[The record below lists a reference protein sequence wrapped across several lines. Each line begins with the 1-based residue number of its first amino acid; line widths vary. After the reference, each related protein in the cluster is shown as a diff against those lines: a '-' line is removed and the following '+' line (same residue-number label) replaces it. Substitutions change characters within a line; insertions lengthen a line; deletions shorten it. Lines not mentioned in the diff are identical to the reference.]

1 MDFHRYPVDEQTCEI
16 KFESFGYTLKQ
27 VRKYHLT
34 IFNFEQFGTTA
45 LHRTVGPHL
54 CYDKWKG
61 QRLRDFHCKKLCKLG
76 S

>member
-1 MDFHRYPVDEQTCEI
+1 MSKISYVSMYIDLD
-16 KFESFGYTLKQ
+16 
-27 VRKYHLT
+27 
-34 IFNFEQFGTTA
+34 TA

-61 QRLRDFHCKKLCKLG
+61 QRLRDIHCKKLCKLG